1 MTDPHLPLPQ
11 ELEEQAA
18 AYALG
23 ILLPED
29 RTVFE
34 KRVSLAKNGLGTATK
49 SFQAVAEQLGFGVN
63 AVEPPIALR
72 ERVLAHV
79 AREADQET
87 HTFQSVADHLAFAA
101 PPLTPSPTL
110 RNRLLDQI
118 RNERHPSPPTTK
130 PLTFVR
136 ASEGEWVEMGPG
148 VMAKVLY
155 FDPISRRATAL
166 VRMAPGSVY
175 APHRHAE
182 PEELYVL
189 EGGCFCGG
197 QELVIGDYHRAEAGT
212 EHHDTSSDEGCL
224 LLIIS
229 SPQNEMLG

>member
-1 MTDPHLPLPQ
+1 MTDPQLPQ

-18 AYALG
+18 AYVLG
-23 ILLPED
+23 SLAPED
-29 RTVFE
+29 RAVFE
-34 KRVSLAKNGLGTATK
+34 KRVALSKNGLGTATK
-49 SFQAVAEQLGFGVN
+49 IFQAVAEQLGFGVG

-79 AREADQET
+79 AHEADQEV
-87 HTFQSVADHLAFAA
+87 HTFQAMADHLAFVA
-101 PPLTPSPTL
+101 PPLAPPPSL
-110 RNRLLDQI
+110 RDRLLDQI
-118 RNERHPSPPTTK
+118 RNERRPSQHITK

-136 ASEGEWVEMGPG
+136 ASEGEWIEMASG

-166 VRMAPGSVY
+166 VRMAPGAVY

-197 QELVIGDYHRAEAGT
+197 QELGVGDYHRAEAGT
-212 EHHDTSSDEGCL
+212 EHYDTSSDEGCL

>member
-1 MTDPHLPLPQ
+1 MTNHPLPQ

-18 AYALG
+18 TYALG
-23 ILLPED
+23 ALPHED

-34 KRVSLAKNGLGTATK
+34 KRLALSKNGLGTATK
-49 SFQAVAEQLGFGVN
+49 AFQTVVEQLGFGVS
-63 AVEPPIALR
+63 AIEPPAALR

-79 AREADQET
+79 AREADREEQT
-87 HTFQSVADHLAFAA
+87 VQSMVDQIALAAA
-101 PPLTPSPTL
+101 PVAPPPSL
-110 RNRLLDQI
+110 RDRLLSRV
-118 RNERHPSPPTTK
+118 RNEARPSRQTAP

-136 ASEGEWVEMGPG
+136 ASEGEWIEIAPG
-148 VMAKVLY
+148 ITAKILY
-155 FDPISRRATAL
+155 LAPVSRRATAL

-182 PEELYVL
+182 PEEFYVL

-197 QELVIGDYHRAEAGT
+197 QELVVGDYHRAEAGT
-212 EHHDTSSDEGCL
+212 EHHDTSSDTGCL

-229 SPQNEMLG
+229 SPQNKMLG

>member
-1 MTDPHLPLPQ
+1 MTDSPLPQ
-11 ELEEQAA
+11 EIEEQAA

-23 ILLPED
+23 ILPPED
-29 RTVFE
+29 RAVFE
-34 KRVSLAKNGLGTATK
+34 KRVALSKNGLGAATK
-49 SFQAVAEQLGFGVN
+49 RFQTVVEQIGFGVQTI
-63 AVEPPIALR
+63 EPPVALR
-72 ERVLAHV
+72 ERVLAHIGF
-79 AREADQET
+79 EAQQEA
-87 HTFQSVADHLAFAA
+87 HTFQSMADHLAFAA
-101 PPLTPSPTL
+101 PPLAPPAAL
-110 RNRLLDQI
+110 RNRLLDQV
-118 RNERHPSPPTTK
+118 RNESRPSPPLTK
-130 PLTFVR
+130 PLTFVK
-136 ASEGEWVEMGPG
+136 ASEGEWIEMAPG

-155 FDPISRRATAL
+155 FDPVSRRATAL

-197 QELVIGDYHRAEAGT
+197 QELGMGDYHRAEAGT

-229 SPQNEMLG
+229 SPQNEMLA

>member
-1 MTDPHLPLPQ
+1 MTDSHLPQ
-11 ELEEQAA
+11 EIEEQAA

-23 ILLPED
+23 ILPAED
-29 RTVFE
+29 QTVLV
-34 KRVSLAKNGLGTATK
+34 KRVALSKNELGAAARA
-49 SFQAVAEQLGFGVN
+49 FQTVVEQLGFGVPTI
-63 AVEPPIALR
+63 EPPAALR

-79 AREADQET
+79 AREADREEL
-87 HTFQSVADHLAFAA
+87 TFQSMADHLSFAT
-101 PPLTPSPTL
+101 PPVTPPTSL
-110 RNRLLDQI
+110 RSRLLDRV
-118 RNERHPSPPTTK
+118 RNETHLPRRSLP

-136 ASEGEWVEMGPG
+136 ASEGTWQEMAPG
-148 VMAKVLY
+148 VTAKILH
-155 FDPISRRATAL
+155 FDPVSRRATAL

-182 PEELYVL
+182 PEEFYVL

-197 QELVIGDYHRAEAGT
+197 QELAAGDYHRAEAGT
-212 EHHDTSSDEGCL
+212 EHHDTSSDDGCL

>member
-1 MTDPHLPLPQ
+1 MTDPRIPQ

-23 ILLPED
+23 ILPSD
-29 RTVFE
+29 DTAAFE
-34 KRVSLAKNGLGTATK
+34 KRVALSQNGLG
-49 SFQAVAEQLGFGVN
+49 AVTRTFHAAAEQLGLGVP
-63 AVEPPIALR
+63 AIRPRAALR

-79 AREADQET
+79 AQEADQEA
-87 HTFQSVADHLAFAA
+87 HMFQSMADRLAVAA
-101 PPLTPSPTL
+101 PPLAPPPAL
-110 RNRLLDQI
+110 RDRLLNQI
-118 RNERHPSPPTTK
+118 HNERRLSQPITK

-136 ASEGEWVEMGPG
+136 ASEGEWGEMAPG
-148 VMAKVLY
+148 VTAKVLY

-175 APHRHAE
+175 APHRHVE

-197 QELVIGDYHRAEAGT
+197 QELGLGDYHRAEAGT
-212 EHHDTSSDEGCL
+212 EHHDTSSDDGCL

-229 SPQNEMLG
+229 SPQNETLS

>member
-1 MTDPHLPLPQ
+1 MTDSPLPQ

-23 ILLPED
+23 ILPPED
-29 RTVFE
+29 RLVFE
-34 KRVSLAKNGLGTATK
+34 KRLALSQYGLRATTK
-49 SFQAVAEQLGFGVN
+49 IFQAVVAELGFGLQEI
-63 AVEPPIALR
+63 EPRAALR
-72 ERVLAHV
+72 ERVLTHI
-79 AREADQET
+79 AREGET
-87 HTFQSVADHLAFAA
+87 EDRTFQSVADHLAFAA
-101 PPLTPSPTL
+101 TSLAPPTSL
-110 RNRLLDQI
+110 RTRLLDLV
-118 RNERHPSPPTTK
+118 RNETRPSRQTTP

-136 ASEGEWVEMGPG
+136 ASEGEWQEMAPG
-148 VMAKVLY
+148 VTAKILY
-155 FDPISRRATAL
+155 LDPVSRRATAV

-182 PEELYVL
+182 PEEFYVL

-197 QELVIGDYHRAEAGT
+197 QELGVGDYHRAEAGT
-212 EHHDTSSDEGCL
+212 EHHDTSSDDGCL